1 MYTKKQRTIAL
12 VTCLAVLF
20 VTFFSVLFICE
31 EAEHACTGEGCHICA
46 GIHHA
51 EQSLKQLGNGLT
63 ETFIIVSLF
72 LPAVLCCFA
81 ALSVIPCITPI
92 SQKVRM
98 NN

>member
-12 VTCLAVLF
+12 VTCMAVLF
-20 VTFFSVLFICE
+20 VTLFSILFITE
-31 EAEHACTGEGCHICA
+31 EAEHACTGEGCHVCA
-46 GIHHA
+46 SIHHA

-63 ETFIIVSLF
+63 EPFIIVSLF
-72 LPAVLCCFA
+72 FPAVLYCFT
-81 ALSVIPCITPI
+81 ALFVIPCITPI